1 VISLT
6 SPYDALLLA
15 VSAIIVLVMAVVFS
29 WFIVRVRQTIK
40 EQNNANAILTDILTN
55 IYDTINEKEKR
66 IVDLMYRVDILEA
79 RTKTQYS
86 SVSMPKNEVI
96 SNRYEAVVRGSTVDE
111 SGVRGGIGSGI
122 TKISLELTPTEEM
135 LLKNLINGPKR
146 ISEIK
151 GILGK
156 SREHTSR
163 LVSGLSKKGLI
174 KKGFVS
180 GQTVCHITDKGRD
193 IIS

>member
-1 VISLT
+1 MISLT

-15 VSAIIVLVMAVVFS
+15 ASAVIVLVMAVVFS
-29 WFIVRVRQTIK
+29 WFIVRVKQTIK
-40 EQNNANAILTDILTN
+40 EQNSANAILTDVLTN
-55 IYDTINEKEKR
+55 VYDTINEKEKR
-66 IVDLMYRVDILEA
+66 IVDLMYRIDVLET

-86 SVSMPKNEVI
+86 SVSTPKNEVV
-96 SNRYEAVVRGSTVDE
+96 SNRYEAVVSSSVVNE
-111 SGVRGGIGSGI
+111 SGIKGGIGGGI
-122 TKISLELTPTEEM
+122 TEISLELTATEEM

-151 GILGK
+151 GVLGK

-174 KKGFVS
+174 RKDFVS
-180 GQTVCHITDKGRD
+180 GQTVCYITDKGRD
-193 IIS
+193 VIS

>member
-1 VISLT
+1 MSLT

-15 VSAIIVLVMAVVFS
+15 ASAVIVLVMAVIFS
-29 WFIVRVRQTIK
+29 WFIVRVKQTIN
-40 EQNNANAILTDILTN
+40 EQNSANAILTDILTN
-55 IYDTINEKEKR
+55 VYDTINEKEKR
-66 IVDLMYRVDILEA
+66 IVDLMYRIDVLEA

-86 SVSMPKNEVI
+86 SVSTPKNEVV
-96 SNRYEAVVRGSTVDE
+96 SNRYEAVVSSSVVNE
-111 SGVRGGIGSGI
+111 SGIKGGIGGGI
-122 TKISLELTPTEEM
+122 TEISLELTATEEM

-151 GILGK
+151 GGLGK

-174 KKGFVS
+174 KKDFVS

-193 IIS
+193 VIS

>member
-1 VISLT
+1 MT
-6 SPYDALLLA
+6 A
-15 VSAIIVLVMAVVFS
+15 
-29 WFIVRVRQTIK
+29 
-40 EQNNANAILTDILTN
+40 
-55 IYDTINEKEKR
+55 
-66 IVDLMYRVDILEA
+66 
-79 RTKTQYS
+79 
-86 SVSMPKNEVI
+86 
-96 SNRYEAVVRGSTVDE
+96 
-111 SGVRGGIGSGI
+111 
-122 TKISLELTPTEEM
+122 TEEM

-174 KKGFVS
+174 KKDFVS

-193 IIS
+193 VIS